1 MLPENV
7 KWDAVF
13 QSIVDT
19 WLPLIGVVAAII
31 VIAIIVHVVRQKK
44 KSRRKADTF
53 PRAYEAAAL
62 IKAAVSFC

>member
-19 WLPLIGVVAAII
+19 WLPLIGVVAAIV
-31 VIAIIVHVVRQKK
+31 VIALIVHVIKK
-44 KSRRKADTF
+44 RRK
-53 PRAYEAAAL
+53 
-62 IKAAVSFC
+62 

>member
-1 MLPENV
+1 MLPENI

-31 VIAIIVHVVRQKK
+31 IIAVIVHVIKK
-44 KSRRKADTF
+44 KRK
-53 PRAYEAAAL
+53 
-62 IKAAVSFC
+62 

>member
-19 WLPLIGVVAAII
+19 WLPLIDVVAAIV
-31 VIAIIVHVVRQKK
+31 VIAVIVHVIK
-44 KSRRKADTF
+44 RK
-53 PRAYEAAAL
+53 R
-62 IKAAVSFC
+62 K

>member
-31 VIAIIVHVVRQKK
+31 VIAVIVHV
-44 KSRRKADTF
+44 
-53 PRAYEAAAL
+53 
-62 IKAAVSFC
+62 I